1 MAGSQGKK
9 SKKAGRNAL
18 RCKSYKD
25 RNQRERNK
33 ILRLNRHLKK
43 QPEDAAVATMI
54 ENLKKIVKGF

>member
-1 MAGSQGKK
+1 MAGDKSK

-33 ILRLNRHLKK
+33 IVRLNKHLKREPTDK
-43 QPEDAAVATMI
+43 SAILAI
-54 ENLKKIVKGF
+54 EACKKAVKGF